1 MGNLKEAVNMMI
13 DFHVKRLCTTKDTEK
28 KEEVENILT
37 ENKIPYFT
45 RIDDMFWENFMGEHR
60 FVSSRKAPQ
69 TYSIF
74 VYKTYRDEDYKNA
87 KLLTAGVIRK

>member
-1 MGNLKEAVNMMI
+1 
-13 DFHVKRLCTTKDTEK
+13 
-28 KEEVENILT
+28 
-37 ENKIPYFT
+37 
-45 RIDDMFWENFMGEHR
+45 MGEHR

-87 KLLTAGVIRK
+87 KHLTAGVIRK